1 MCLFALLYRI
11 KSMALKNLT
20 QTVLLLCAILF
31 WHVIPAK
38 GELVIDQVGRQITIP
53 DNPQRIVSLMP
64 SITETIFALG
74 AGERVKGVTLFS
86 NEPLEAAQLPKIGS
100 YVHLDLEKIV
110 SLRPDLCL
118 AARDGNPKHIVD
130 KLTDLG
136 IAVFTIDP
144 RNMTEIMESI
154 MMLGKILQSEERAAS
169 IVKDMQKKIDSVA
182 QRVAPLKTK
191 PRVFFQID
199 ASPIISAGSKTF
211 IDQLIHQAGG
221 INMASGSAAYPRY
234 SWEDILV
241 MQPEIVIIASMAGG
255 YSDDDLKEKWLKW
268 AQIPA
273 VRNNRIHVV
282 DASLFDRPT
291 ARLADGLEM
300 LADIF
305 YPSENQ

>member
-1 MCLFALLYRI
+1 MCPFVLLYRI
-11 KSMALKNLT
+11 KAMAYKNLL
-20 QTVLLLCAILF
+20 QRCLLVWAILL
-31 WHVIPAK
+31 WHVMPVQA
-38 GELVIDQVGRQITIP
+38 ELVIDQVGRQINIP
-53 DNPQRIVSLMP
+53 DNPQRIISLMP
-64 SITETIFALG
+64 SITETIFDLG
-74 AGERVKGVTLFS
+74 AGDRVKGVTLFS
-86 NEPLEAAQLPKIGS
+86 KEPIEAAELPKVGS

-118 AARDGNPKHIVD
+118 ATRDGNPKHIVD
-130 KLTDLG
+130 KLSDLG

-144 RNMTEIMESI
+144 RNMQEIMDSI
-154 MMLGKILQSEERAAS
+154 MILGKIVQAEARAAI
-169 IVKDMQKKIDSVA
+169 IVTQMQTKID
-182 QRVAPLKTK
+182 RVSKRIAAMKTH

-211 IDQLIHQAGG
+211 IDQLIQQAGG
-221 INMASGSAAYPRY
+221 INLAAGAAAYPRY

-268 AQIPA
+268 PQIPA
-273 VRNNRIHVV
+273 VRDKKIHVV

-300 LADIF
+300 LVDIF
-305 YPSENQ
+305 YPSVN